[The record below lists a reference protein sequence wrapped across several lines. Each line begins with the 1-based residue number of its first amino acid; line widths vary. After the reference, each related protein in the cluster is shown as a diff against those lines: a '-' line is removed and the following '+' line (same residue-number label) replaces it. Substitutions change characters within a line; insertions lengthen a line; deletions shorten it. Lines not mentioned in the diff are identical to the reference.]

1 MTATVGTKF
10 KDTCASPPFTNVCV
24 PVAAYTFRSYPPCF
38 PLSQRILRPTRRVF
52 SHPSLI
58 SSSSPNS
65 RACCVSNVRG
75 EGCEDVKGDVPRKH
89 LEQLHC
95 VSCVPLHPNASHVSR
110 SHTVAHQKLQGRRQ
124 PDDTHAGALKVIVI
138 VGVVGVVG
146 FDRPCSACRPFGTVG
161 VVCSVGVPACPGSPT
176 PPHSSTR

>member
-1 MTATVGTKF
+1 MGTKL

-24 PVAAYTFRSYPPCF
+24 PVAAYAFRSYPPCF

-65 RACCVSNVRG
+65 RACYVSNVRG
-75 EGCEDVKGDVPRKH
+75 EGFEDVHGHVPRKH

-95 VSCVPLHPNASHVSR
+95 VSSVPLHPNASHVSR
-110 SHTVAHQKLQGRRQ
+110 SRAVSHQNLPRRRHPKAAHATPTCTATCTGGPNQAAAAAALLGL
-124 PDDTHAGALKVIVI
+124 PVHVGAGVRVI
-138 VGVVGVVG
+138 
-146 FDRPCSACRPFGTVG
+146 R
-161 VVCSVGVPACPGSPT
+161 
-176 PPHSSTR
+176 